1 METYY
6 KVTHILESGLE
17 VVQTR
22 DTVERA
28 YLLYKMMK
36 EDGDTNIKL
45 EEVSNNGI
53 ALLRYDFEY
62 KTHHPE
68 VDIKET
74 KQEEAKETLEE
85 SEKPKTLFEM
95 MFGISKEEYNECLVN
110 WNRLTGENIE
120 LLD

>member
-28 YLLYKMMK
+28 YFLYKMMK

-62 KTHHPE
+62 KANHPE

-74 KQEEAKETLEE
+74 KQKEVKETLEE
-85 SEKPKTLFEM
+85 AEKPKTLFEM

-110 WNRLTGENIE
+110 WNRLTGENNE

>member
-6 KVTHILESGLE
+6 KVTHTLESGLE

-28 YLLYKMMK
+28 YFLYKMMK

-62 KTHHPE
+62 RAHHPE
-68 VDIKET
+68 VDKKET
-74 KQEEAKETLEE
+74 KQEEVKETLEE
-85 SEKPKTLFEM
+85 AEKPKTLFEM

>member
-28 YLLYKMMK
+28 YFLYKMMK

-62 KTHHPE
+62 RANHPE

-74 KQEEAKETLEE
+74 KQEEVKETLEE
-85 SEKPKTLFEM
+85 TEKPKTLFEM

-110 WNRLTGENIE
+110 WNRLTGENNE